1 MLHNA
6 LATATSAMRMLSPT
20 TWHAEFI
27 PPELAAVEG
36 AQDRLHLA
44 AEMRFNPHAA
54 PFQRPQQQIGRAH
67 V

>member
-1 MLHNA
+1 MPRNA
-6 LATATSAMRMLSPT
+6 PMTTAFAVRMLSPT

-44 AEMRFNPHAA
+44 AEMRFDSHAT
-54 PFQRPQQQIGRAH
+54 PFQRP
-67 V
+67 